1 MSTDYGV
8 LCYTNRHEETLDRT
22 LFVTFSFEVPLLQT
36 VTDALIDG
44 LNSFSPLLSRF
55 LIQCTSLPVG
65 QSLAIKKLVAVAPPS
80 EAVWEAKNVKRGGEL
95 MGVLSFFAA
104 NNSFHVSRQKLSS
117 EFFLGSKRKHGNGG
131 EETHPDELSNG
142 HTGKRALVSRGELT
156 FQDVYGAEALLN
168 EEDEEDDSV
177 VET

>member
-55 LIQCTSLPVG
+55 LIQCTYS
-65 QSLAIKKLVAVAPPS
+65 SSRSIFCYKKAVAPPS

-95 MGVLSFFAA
+95 MGILSFFAA

-142 HTGKRALVSRGELT
+142 HTGKRAMVSRGELT

>member
-22 LFVTFSFEVPLLQT
+22 LFIPHSMHFSSSRS
-36 VTDALIDG
+36 I
-44 LNSFSPLLSRF
+44 FSY
-55 LIQCTSLPVG
+55 
-65 QSLAIKKLVAVAPPS
+65 KKAGS
-80 EAVWEAKNVKRGGEL
+80 CSTTVWEAKNVKRGGEL

-104 NNSFHVSRQKLSS
+104 NNSFHVSKQKLSS

-142 HTGKRALVSRGELT
+142 HTGKRAMVSRGELT

-168 EEDEEDDSV
+168 EEDQEDDSV